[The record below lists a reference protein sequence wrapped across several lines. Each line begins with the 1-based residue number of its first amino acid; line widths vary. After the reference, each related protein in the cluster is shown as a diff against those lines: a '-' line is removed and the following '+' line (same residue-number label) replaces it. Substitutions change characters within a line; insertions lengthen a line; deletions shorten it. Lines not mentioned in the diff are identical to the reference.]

1 MKIFSSSGGGA
12 PDREARKHREQQWQ
26 LLEKAMPRLTTA
38 DRKEFSGEVEE
49 VIRVKGGRVLVRMA
63 DRSTLDYVFPTP
75 VDQVGV
81 LAFWG
86 GSGKDA
92 AAGKLAA
99 AFKRA
104 DSLDAD
110 PEFLKLSQVVAK
122 PDWPVG
128 RNRLPVP
135 ARELAK
141 EQASLLI
148 RFWRA
153 QQIPGRD
160 LVALPE
166 GVVITAGRHS
176 RIIDRGG
183 RLDFCGRVKPTAIDA
198 AILKARC
205 HFGGAAMKAWGS
217 ASFKDRAWLAAK
229 RAGVEVVNYE
239 PSPDAALAWLEE
251 EAEIDADR
259 SAERALTAE
268 LETAVK
274 IQAFI
279 SGERRQPPAPYGD
292 ALREMDED
300 EVKALGKLDPIELA
314 IQLPQL
320 RRKAEEA
327 AAKKAAA
334 KTSTSRRSQR

>member
-1 MKIFSSSGGGA
+1 MRIFNSDGGA
-12 PDREARKHREQQWQ
+12 PDRETRRRREKQWQ
-26 LLEKAMPRLTTA
+26 LLEKVMPRLTA
-38 DRKEFSGEVEE
+38 SDRKQFSGMVEE
-49 VIRVKGGRVLVRMA
+49 VIRVKGGRVIVRLA

-75 VDQVGV
+75 VDQVGI

-86 GSGKDA
+86 GSGKDS

-104 DSLDAD
+104 DVLDAD
-110 PEFLKLSQVVAK
+110 PEYLRLSHVVAK

-135 ARELAK
+135 ARELT
-141 EQASLLI
+141 EQQASPII

-153 QQIPGRD
+153 QLIPGRD
-160 LVALPE
+160 LAALPE
-166 GVVITAGRHS
+166 GVVITGGRHS

-183 RLDFCGRVKPTAIDA
+183 RLDFCGRVRPTAIDA
-198 AILKARC
+198 AIQKARC
-205 HFGGAAMKAWGS
+205 HFGGAAMRAWGS
-217 ASFKDRAWLAAK
+217 ASFKDELWLAAK
-229 RAGVEVVNYE
+229 RAGIELLEHE
-239 PSPDAALAWLEE
+239 PSPDAELAWLEE

-268 LETAVK
+268 LEAAAK

-300 EVKALGKLDPIELA
+300 EVKALGKLDPIDLA

-320 RRKAEEA
+320 RRMAEEA
-327 AAKKAAA
+327 AARKAAA
-334 KTSTSRRSQR
+334 KTSTSRRSQK